1 MGIGK
6 QTLSEKPISVSEV
19 KKILED
25 RKEKGELT
33 YEQKVTLEYAQEF
46 GKIGPR
52 KLKEAA
58 EKLADLGIDEKIA
71 VRIIDVRPKTKEEL
85 KLIFEKTR
93 LGLKDEQVKKILDI
107 AAELE

>member
-1 MGIGK
+1 MAIGK
-6 QTLSEKPISVSEV
+6 KTLSEKPVSVSEV

-25 RKEKGELT
+25 RKERGELT

-46 GKIGPR
+46 GDTGPR
-52 KLKEAA
+52 KLKEAIDSL
-58 EKLADLGIDEKIA
+58 KDLGLDEKMS
-71 VRIIDVRPKTKEEL
+71 VRVIDVRPKTKDEL

>member
-1 MGIGK
+1 MAIGK
-6 QTLSEKPISVSEV
+6 QNVTEKPVSVSEV

-25 RKEKGELT
+25 RKERGELT

-52 KLKEAA
+52 KLKEAL
-58 EKLADLGIDEKIA
+58 EKLKDLGLDDKIA
-71 VRIIDVRPKTKEEL
+71 VKIIDIKPKTKEEL

-93 LGLKDEQVKKILDI
+93 LGLKEEQVKKILDI
-107 AAELE
+107 SAELE

>member
-1 MGIGK
+1 MAIGK
-6 QTLSEKPISVSEV
+6 QTVSEKPVSVSEV

-25 RKEKGELT
+25 RKERGELT

-46 GKIGPR
+46 GKTGPR
-52 KLKEAA
+52 KLKEAL
-58 EKLADLGIDEKIA
+58 EKLADMGIDEKVA
-71 VRIIDVRPKTKEEL
+71 VRIADVKPTTKEEL

>member
-6 QTLSEKPISVSEV
+6 QTVSEKPISVSEV

-25 RKEKGELT
+25 RKERGEMT

-46 GKIGPR
+46 GKTGPR
-52 KLKEAA
+52 KLKEAL
-58 EKLADLGIDEKIA
+58 EKLTDIGVDEKVAI
-71 VRIIDVRPKTKEEL
+71 RIVDVKPKTKEEL

>member
-1 MGIGK
+1 MAIGK
-6 QTLSEKPISVSEV
+6 QTISEKPVSVSEV
-19 KKILED
+19 RKILEE

-46 GKIGPR
+46 GKVGPK
-52 KLKEAA
+52 KLKDAM
-58 EKLADLGIDEKIA
+58 EKLTDLGIDEKTA

-93 LGLKDEQVKKILDI
+93 LGLKEEQIKKILDI

>member
-1 MGIGK
+1 MIGK
-6 QTLSEKPISVSEV
+6 QTVSEKPISVPEV
-19 KKILED
+19 KKILEE
-25 RKEKGELT
+25 RKERGELT

-46 GKIGPR
+46 GKTGPR
-52 KLKEAA
+52 KLKEAL
-58 EKLADLGIDEKIA
+58 EKLADMGIEPKMAIRVA
-71 VRIIDVRPKTKEEL
+71 DVRPTSKEEL